1 MCNMHTPAE
10 PNCFHL
16 GYKDKKT
23 SKDPAVL
30 NCTRRVQTHLYCV
43 TTMTSFLLCV
53 AKSVVL
59 VYLWGGAVTAG
70 HGLRGRYSSVMDRQG
85 QSVILAMYTFRVGP
99 WLPNTLVSFPQV

>member
-30 NCTRRVQTHLYCV
+30 IGTRRVQTHLYCV
-43 TTMTSFLLCV
+43 TTMTSFLLSV

-59 VYLWGGAVTAG
+59 ACTYGEGLWRG
-70 HGLRGRYSSVMDRQG
+70 HGPRRYSSVVDRQG